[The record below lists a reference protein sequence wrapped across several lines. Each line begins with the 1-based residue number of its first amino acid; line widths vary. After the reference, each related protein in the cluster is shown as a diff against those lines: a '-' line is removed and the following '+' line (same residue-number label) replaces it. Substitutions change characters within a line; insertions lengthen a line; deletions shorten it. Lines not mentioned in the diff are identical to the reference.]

1 MYQKNYNHASLMEN
15 FGKQQHKKHQI
26 HNNNSISRGFNVIFH
41 YLSNP
46 SSSREQGNASSMQ

>member
-1 MYQKNYNHASLMEN
+1 MEM

-26 HNNNSISRGFNVIFH
+26 HSNNSFSRRFNVIFH

-46 SSSREQGNASSMQ
+46 STPKEQGNASNMQ